1 MLSVGCGTGSFDL
14 ELAQLLPNL
23 RELVL
28 VEPNQNHLASLEK
41 NVAATAAPF
50 TTRIEAGTLAECHF
64 DGHFD
69 LILFAHS
76 LYYVTDVAD
85 ILKRAAGILSE
96 RGQLLLL
103 HEPEYGGMH
112 QLHKRVGL
120 FGRISL
126 TTRHLEDYLIKLGLE
141 FKIDTVPVSLDLREV
156 SDRIIHFLLVR
167 KPTKAEI
174 IETRVCLLDMAP
186 DGFLTQDTVALV
198 VQPKDAMRGA

>member
-50 TTRIEAGTLAECHF
+50 TTRIEASPVETCHF
-64 DGHFD
+64 DEHFD

-76 LYYVTDVAD
+76 LYYMTDVAN

-103 HEPEYGGMH
+103 HAAQHNGIY
-112 QLHKRVGL
+112 QLWRRVGI
-120 FGRISL
+120 FGGISL
-126 TTRHLEDYLIKLGLE
+126 TARHLEDYLIKLGLE
-141 FKIDTVPVSLDLREV
+141 FKIDIVPVCLDLREV
-156 SDRIIHFLLVR
+156 SDRIIHFLLER

-174 IETRVCLLDMAP
+174 IETRAGLLDMAP
-186 DGFLTQDTVALV
+186 DGFLTQDTVAIV
-198 VQPKDAMRGA
+198 VQPKDAMT